1 MTWQECK
8 QIALQKLFCA
18 GSAGSEEVKQEYLAA
33 MPAAASEGFW
43 RLAAARPLRRWAE
56 FTAGPGPARL
66 DLAGL
71 AWDHQNTGIPETY
84 FEGPDGRLTPLRGA
98 AVAGGRWLCLP
109 ALPSAGRVWLAYQA
123 KAPRLTEDTPEGWLL
138 PLEEDACA
146 LLPLYIAGQLYKEDD
161 LQLATYYMNEFE
173 TGLYALAPAD
183 KGVLADAF
191 TSESGW

>member
-1 MTWQECK
+1 MKSTGEITQEPRGK
-8 QIALQKLFCA
+8 YSVFTIENYARYQGA
-18 GSAGSEEVKQEYLAA
+18 G
-33 MPAAASEGFW
+33 
-43 RLAAARPLRRWAE
+43 
-56 FTAGPGPARL
+56 
-66 DLAGL
+66 
-71 AWDHQNTGIPETY
+71 
-84 FEGPDGRLTPLRGA
+84 
-98 AVAGGRWLCLP
+98 AGGRWLCLP